1 MDTAFAS
8 ELEIAANKSKLDN
21 VCKRLLS
28 EKNILAWIMKEC
40 LEEYKDCT
48 IAEIAEHYIEGTP
61 QVADIAVHPNQTN
74 ASKIVGMN
82 TEDTSINERT
92 IYFDIRF
99 FASAPSSG
107 ELIRLIIN
115 VEAQNNYHPGYPLT
129 KRAIYY
135 LSRLISAQ
143 YTTEFDHSEY
153 DKLKKV
159 YSVWICMNP
168 PVERR
173 NTITQYSFTKK
184 DMVGMVNEPK
194 ENYDL
199 MTAVFLCLGGTG
211 NTNSPILQMLNTL
224 LSEEMPPAEKK
235 QILYDDFD
243 ISMTD
248 TLDEGVELMCNYSQ
262 YVEDRG
268 IEKGINIGVEQGMAK
283 GFEKGIE
290 NNTLSSI
297 QNLMETLHLPVLDA
311 MNALKV
317 PEADRPKYL
326 TMLKQ

>member
-1 MDTAFAS
+1 MDTQFAS
-8 ELEIAANKSKLDN
+8 ELEAAANKSKLDH

-28 EKNILAWIMKEC
+28 EKSILAWIMKEC
-40 LEEYKDCT
+40 LEEYKSCS
-48 IAEIAEHYIEGTP
+48 ISEIAERYIEGTP

-82 TEDTSINERT
+82 TEDSSINEKT

-99 FASAPSSG
+99 FAVAPSSG

-115 VEAQNNYHPGYPLT
+115 VEAQNNYYPGYPLT

-199 MTAVFLCLGGTG
+199 MTAVFLCLGGSSDTD
-211 NTNSPILQMLNTL
+211 SPILQMLNTL
-224 LSEEMPPAEKK
+224 LSEKILPAEKK
-235 QILYDDFD
+235 QILRNDFD

-248 TLDEGVELMCNYSQ
+248 KLDEGVELMCNYSQ

-268 IEKGINIGVEQGMAK
+268 IEKGINIGVE
-283 GFEKGIE
+283 KGINIGVE
-290 NNTLSSI
+290 NGTFNSILS
-297 QNLMETLHLPVLDA
+297 LMATMNWTANEA
-311 MNALKV
+311 MNALQV
-317 PEADRPKYL
+317 PEADRPKYIEK
-326 TMLKQ
+326 LKQ